1 MLKFDARW
9 RFVPPKD
16 GGYKNAEIPSEA
28 LSEFLTT
35 IERVAAHGNRWDVF
49 EGFKI
54 AYSAA
59 CGESYMQSSSESWAE
74 SDMESIVRQTAENAP
89 IFLDAFYTACE
100 NLRAAD
106 LFTPDAAMINAICEK
121 HKIGYVLRPPQL
133 LLREELGAT
142 TVAVPGH
149 APTLAEKAHEQLQES
164 LQRSETLLS
173 EGRYREAV
181 QETLW
186 VLESLSTTFRGVSG
200 EKGTVKGKYFN
211 EIVRDLAVISK
222 GSTLERVLD
231 WIKVVHGYLSSPTG
245 GGVRHGLDLNEGVPI
260 DSAEARLFCNLIRSY
275 VSYLIAKHVQLKREM
290 PSQ

>member
-9 RFVPPKD
+9 RFAPPKD
-16 GGYKNAEIPSEA
+16 GEYKNAEIPDKA
-28 LSEFLTT
+28 LREFLTT
-35 IERVAAHGNRWDVF
+35 IEKVAAHGDRWGVF
-49 EGFKI
+49 EEFKK

-59 CGESYMQSSSESWAE
+59 CGESYMQSSGESWAE
-74 SDMESIVRQTAENAP
+74 SDMESIVRQAAENAP
-89 IFLDAFYTACE
+89 LFLDAFYTACE
-100 NLRAAD
+100 SLRTSEF
-106 LFTPDAAMINAICEK
+106 FTPDASMINAICEK

-133 LLREELGAT
+133 FLREELGAT

-186 VLESLSTTFRGVSG
+186 VLESLSTTFRGVTG

-211 EIVRDLAVISK
+211 DIVRDLAVISK
-222 GSTLERVLD
+222 GTTLERVID
-231 WIKVVHGYLSSPTG
+231 WIKAVHGYLSSPTG
-245 GGVRHGLDLNEGVPI
+245 GGVRHGLDLNDGVPI

-275 VSYLIAKHVQLKREM
+275 VSYLIAKHAQLQK
-290 PSQ
+290 